1 MKYMLRK
8 RRLTR
13 NSFVLKRSKQRQG
26 LQLYTPR
33 NKLHKYFWEFTIGD
47 PDDKPSVPHA
57 HAIETGYRLNAWT
70 GDIYPAGK
78 ERTKIIG
85 KLKRKELCALH
96 SDPDFIDFAS
106 RQITWYQSQYPNISF
121 YIPEW
126 FILKSKK
133 LQSVKKGNEIE
144 VDRFVYIGSA
154 IIRY

>member
-26 LQLYTPR
+26 LQLYT
-33 NKLHKYFWEFTIGD
+33 
-47 PDDKPSVPHA
+47 
-57 HAIETGYRLNAWT
+57 
-70 GDIYPAGK
+70 PAGK